1 MAEPESLWPDAML
14 AAALLAIDPAGLGG
28 AALRAGAGPVRDE
41 WLSLLRRWLP
51 EDTPWQRVP
60 LNIQDERLLGGMDL
74 SATLARGQAVAQRGV
89 LAGAHGGVV
98 VLPMAERLSPTTVA
112 RLAAVMDTG
121 EVQLQRDGLSQSH
134 PARLAVVA
142 LDEGEGADETVAPSL
157 VDRMAFRLNLSEV
170 SPREVQ
176 DALSAEAATL
186 GLEVAQARQRLRLVR
201 PSDEAVTA
209 LCEVAQQLGVDSLR
223 APWLAL
229 RAACAHAALDDERE
243 PAEHHLAAAARLVL
257 APRATRLPAPPQ
269 PADTESAPEPEPTP
283 EEDRDP
289 PEDQPPPPEEDEEA
303 PPETPDPSDTEEDPS
318 ADTDD
323 TQEPK
328 AEDIAA
334 MQDRVLAAA
343 QAAIPAGLLALL
355 AQASGPR
362 SASSSQGAGAS
373 RLSLLRGRPLGT
385 RRGRLGSGARLHL
398 LDTLRAAA
406 PWQRLRQAQEH
417 GSERAAE
424 RAAKGGQR
432 IHVLPEDFHIQQFR
446 QPRETTT
453 VFVVDASGSSALNR
467 LGEAKGAVELLLAD
481 CYVRRDKVAVL
492 AFRGRSA
499 ELLLPPTRSLVRAKR
514 SLSGLPGGGGTP
526 IAHALDAATELVT
539 AVQRRGDSAT
549 VVLLTDGKANV
560 TRAGTGGR
568 PQAEQDALASAVRLR
583 LTRASLLLIDTSPQP
598 TAQARAL
605 AQAMAARYV
614 PLPQAGALQI
624 SQAVRLAQSLRKPAD
639 GSRV

>member
-1 MAEPESLWPDAML
+1 MAEPDSLWPDAVL

-28 AALRAGAGPVRDE
+28 AAVRAGAGPVRDE

-51 EDTPWQRVP
+51 AGTPWQRVP
-60 LNIQDERLLGGMDL
+60 LHIQDERLLGGMDL

-89 LAGAHGGVV
+89 LAAADGGVV
-98 VLPMAERLSPTTVA
+98 LLPMAERLSPSTAA
-112 RLAAVMDTG
+112 RLCAVLDTR
-121 EVQLQRDGLSQSH
+121 EVQLQRDGLSLSH

-142 LDEGEGADETVAPSL
+142 LDEGESADEALSPAL
-157 VDRMAFRLNLSEV
+157 ADRLAFRITLTEV

-176 DALSAEAATL
+176 DALAAEAATL
-186 GLEVAQARQRLRLVR
+186 GLEVEQAREILARVQA
-201 PSDEAVTA
+201 PDAAIEA
-209 LCEVAQQLGVDSLR
+209 LCEVAQQLGVPSLR

-229 RAACAHAALDDERE
+229 RVACAHAALDGERE
-243 PAEHHLAAAARLVL
+243 PAEHHLSTAARLVL
-257 APRATRLPAPPQ
+257 APRATRLPVVQEPQSPAEQTPPAQPSPTDQEPSPPEPQADRPEDAPEEPSAEESTPQ
-269 PADTESAPEPEPTP
+269 PEHEPDGEPEDEPDSATP
-283 EEDRDP
+283 
-289 PEDQPPPPEEDEEA
+289 
-303 PPETPDPSDTEEDPS
+303 
-318 ADTDD
+318 
-323 TQEPK
+323 QEGTL
-328 AEDIAA
+328 
-334 MQDRVLAAA
+334 QDRVLAAA

-355 AQASGPR
+355 AQATGPR
-362 SASSSQGAGAS
+362 SAGSAQGAGAS

-385 RRGRLGSGARLHL
+385 RHGRLGGGARLHL

-406 PWQRLRQAQEH
+406 PWQRLRQAQSAQA
-417 GSERAAE
+417 GAA
-424 RAAKGGQR
+424 QR
-432 IHVLPEDFHIQQFR
+432 VRVRPEDFHIQQFR

-526 IAHALDAATELVT
+526 IAHALDAAAELVT
-539 AVQRRGDSAT
+539 SVQRRGDSAT

-560 TRAGTGGR
+560 TRAATGGR
-568 PQAEQDALASAVRLR
+568 PQAEQDAHAAALRLR

-598 TAQARAL
+598 TTQARAL
-605 AQAMAARYV
+605 AQAMAARYL

-624 SQAVRLAQSLRKPAD
+624 SQAVRLAGLAGTAVA
-639 GSRV
+639 GSARV